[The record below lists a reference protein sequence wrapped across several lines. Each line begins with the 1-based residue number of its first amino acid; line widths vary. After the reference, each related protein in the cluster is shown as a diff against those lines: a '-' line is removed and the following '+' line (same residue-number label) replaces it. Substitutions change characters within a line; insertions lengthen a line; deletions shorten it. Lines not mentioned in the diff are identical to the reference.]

1 VLSRRQG
8 FSRPV
13 TAKPATKRM
22 EELRTRRKA
31 LGLSRLE
38 LYVHPDDKER
48 ITAYAAKL
56 QRRRIKEQSK

>member
-1 VLSRRQG
+1 M
-8 FSRPV
+8 
-13 TAKPATKRM
+13 TAKPVNQRVA
-22 EELRTRRKA
+22 ELRARRVK

-38 LYVHPDDKER
+38 LYVHPEDKER

>member
-1 VLSRRQG
+1 VTRKSVAERVAALRQRR
-8 FSRPV
+8 
-13 TAKPATKRM
+13 
-22 EELRTRRKA
+22 EA

-56 QRRRIKEQSK
+56 QRKRIKEQSK